1 MSEKK
6 KGRYFAKHAKS
17 SAALISLGIHAVL
30 VVIAL
35 SFVAVTVITKEEQKF
50 EAQPV
55 NRPKMQLKKLQVP
68 VNVKQKKTQKPKLR
82 KRIVVK
88 PRLNQPTPDI
98 KMPEISGV
106 KGGLGN
112 AGAAGLGA
120 AGGLGFSMPE
130 IDIFGV
136 KGKGEKIF
144 IILDSTPDMMVDQ
157 MGGIPSYTLI
167 KEELVKI
174 LGNLNPTVLFNIA
187 VYDRGPSMTLF
198 PQMVPA
204 SDVNVAKVKAWLE
217 PLNAVS
223 TGMGDRDYG
232 TRTLGRVQG
241 SQRVTGDFK
250 IGKITDQ
257 REWVKPV
264 MFSMQEQAD
273 AVFLL
278 SHGWGTLWAT
288 IGEADQWSPA
298 KRERWNKALA
308 DSEKRHKEENEERRS
323 KGEAPRVFKDR
334 RQMVRT
340 YYPSVE
346 LPPETKKYHY
356 TAKDM
361 AGAMET
367 IRKQGEKKAGAPMI
381 SGISKK
387 RGDDFTVNVVHFIKT
402 SGASARDEERF
413 KQLARECNGEYRTLA
428 GFDAIK
434 GAASAE

>member
-6 KGRYFAKHAKS
+6 KSRYFAKHAKS

-30 VVIAL
+30 IVVAL
-35 SFVAVTVITKEEQKF
+35 SFVAVTVITKEDQKF
-50 EAQPV
+50 EAKPV
-55 NRPKMQLKKLQVP
+55 NRPKMQLKKLQAP
-68 VNVKQKKTQKPKLR
+68 IKMEKKRKAKPKLR
-82 KRIVVK
+82 KRLVVK
-88 PRLNQPTPDI
+88 PRLDQKMPDI
-98 KMPEISGV
+98 KMPEITGV
-106 KGGLGN
+106 KGGIGS
-112 AGAAGLGA
+112 ATSGI
-120 AGGLGFSMPE
+120 GGGGSLGFSMPE
-130 IDIFGV
+130 INIFGV

-167 KEELVKI
+167 KNELVKI
-174 LGNLNPTVLFNIA
+174 LGNLNPTVLFNIC
-187 VYDRGPSMTLF
+187 VYDRGPAMTLF
-198 PQMVPA
+198 PKMVSA
-204 SDVNVAKVKAWLE
+204 SQANVAKVKTWLD

-241 SQRVTGDFK
+241 SRNVKGDFQ
-250 IGKITDQ
+250 IGKIKDQ
-257 REWVKPV
+257 REWVKPI
-264 MFSMQEQAD
+264 MHSMEEQAD

-288 IGEADQWSPA
+288 IGAADQWSQP
-298 KRERWNKALA
+298 KWDRWNKAVA
-308 DSEKRHKEENEERRS
+308 ESNQRHKEENAERRS
-323 KGEAPRVFKDR
+323 KGEAPRVFRDK

-346 LPPETKKYHY
+346 QPPATKKYHY
-356 TAKDM
+356 TPKDM
-361 AGAMET
+361 ALAMEQVRQQSKRNVPLT
-367 IRKQGEKKAGAPMI
+367 S
-381 SGISKK
+381 SGVSKK
-387 RGDDFTVNVVHFIKT
+387 RKGDFTVNVVHFIKK
-402 SGASARDEERF
+402 SGASGRDEERF